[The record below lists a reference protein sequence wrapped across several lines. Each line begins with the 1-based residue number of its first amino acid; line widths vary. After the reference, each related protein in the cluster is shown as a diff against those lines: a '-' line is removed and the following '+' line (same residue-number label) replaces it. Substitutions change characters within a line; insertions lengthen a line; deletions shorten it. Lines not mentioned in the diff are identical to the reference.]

1 MQKVT
6 YVLLQR
12 HANSYWQTERDEEIR
27 SGRLFHFHIFVSIAI
42 INVHLPSVTSPAKR
56 RRPATICAVSEG
68 KEPFPGLN
76 EMMSKLAERE
86 KTSDVSNITPG
97 IQHHPLPTQTSV
109 SRPPSNATLRPV
121 IPEREI
127 TINHHHSTTN
137 NTTLTTIKDENPPPV
152 PPKPIVIRADQMLD
166 SNSQQWQFTPVQ
178 QRRQTLW

>member
-1 MQKVT
+1 M
-6 YVLLQR
+6 
-12 HANSYWQTERDEEIR
+12 
-27 SGRLFHFHIFVSIAI
+27 
-42 INVHLPSVTSPAKR
+42 TSPAKR

-86 KTSDVSNITPG
+86 RTSDVSNVTPG
-97 IQHHPLPTQTSV
+97 IQHHPLPTQTSA

-127 TINHHHSTTN
+127 TINHHHNTTN
-137 NTTLTTIKDENPPPV
+137 NATLTTTMKDENPPPV
-152 PPKPIVIRADQMLD
+152 PPKPIVIRADQMLN